1 MADLTRRSS
10 LTILVEKELPIV
22 AISRHFSLS
31 RTAINKHLKILY
43 DSNLVMKRKDR
54 RETLYRLNP
63 GKLVDLKDWLG
74 YFDEYWDLRLTKLKR
89 LTESEDL
96 HQE

>member
-1 MADLTRRSS
+1 
-10 LTILVEKELPIV
+10 
-22 AISRHFSLS
+22 
-31 RTAINKHLKILY
+31 
-43 DSNLVMKRKDR
+43 MKRKDR